1 MMAANEARTTM
12 ATKSGVVPLDAFRS
26 HDGLTVLRG
35 VLRGDYPPPPITDVL
50 PFTLTEV
57 DKGRVAFEGTPS
69 ETLYNPMGAVHGG
82 FAMTLLD
89 SAMTCAVMSA
99 LAAGELC
106 TTIETK
112 VSFVRPVLASTG
124 PLRAEAHVIHAGSR
138 VATAEGRLTDAGGRL
153 YAHGTSTCLRFP
165 L

>member
-1 MMAANEARTTM
+1 M
-12 ATKSGVVPLDAFRS
+12 
-26 HDGLTVLRG
+26 
-35 VLRGDYPPPPITDVL
+35 L

-57 DKGRVAFEGTPS
+57 DNGRVAFEGTPS

-106 TTIETK
+106 TTVETK

-138 VATAEGRLTDAGGRL
+138 VATAEGRLTNGAGRL
-153 YAHGTSTCLRFP
+153 YAHGTYYVPAVSVRGFLPAPPTRAAAVMADRVRDAAGRQRVESP
-165 L
+165 R

>member
-1 MMAANEARTTM
+1 
-12 ATKSGVVPLDAFRS
+12 
-26 HDGLTVLRG
+26 
-35 VLRGDYPPPPITDVL
+35 
-50 PFTLTEV
+50 
-57 DKGRVAFEGTPS
+57 
-69 ETLYNPMGAVHGG
+69 MGAVHGG

-89 SAMTCAVMSA
+89 SAMTCAVMSV

-106 TTIETK
+106 TTVETK

-124 PLRAEAHVIHAGSR
+124 RLRAQAHVIHAGSR
-138 VATAEGRLTDAGGRL
+138 VATAEGRLTDAAGRL